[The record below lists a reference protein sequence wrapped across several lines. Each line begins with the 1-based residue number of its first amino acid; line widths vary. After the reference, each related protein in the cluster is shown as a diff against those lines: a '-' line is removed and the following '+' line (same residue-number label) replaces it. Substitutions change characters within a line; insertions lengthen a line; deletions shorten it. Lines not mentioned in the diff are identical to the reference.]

1 VKRLPVDT
9 VCDQAT
15 SLLKPTLTIAPW
27 PVLAP
32 MTSICPGTVRCICQ
46 KRFTP
51 IQGKCGLPS
60 SSPLPLAVVWRPN
73 AQALEP
79 SGESS
84 RPASRMASAA
94 SARFSGNSVVVAAAV
109 GIETLLRRRWPID
122 GPDPE
127 PTEDEPVEATA

>member
-1 VKRLPVDT
+1 
-9 VCDQAT
+9 
-15 SLLKPTLTIAPW
+15 
-27 PVLAP
+27 
-32 MTSICPGTVRCICQ
+32 M
-46 KRFTP
+46 
-51 IQGKCGLPS
+51 PS

-109 GIETLLRRRWPID
+109 AAGGLAASMASASATMPACDMVVSCRRAKSAAVIGCTQGWLLQAAGSWP
-122 GPDPE
+122 
-127 PTEDEPVEATA
+127 AWSARKRL